1 MFERFTEET
10 REVVRRAQREALA
23 MGHGAVGTEHLVLA
37 LTGVDGGIVAEVFTE
52 LGITSGVRREVRKRL
67 GPGHQRAEGG
77 HVPFSPLAKR
87 ALELS
92 LREAL
97 SCGQQQ
103 IGPEHLLL
111 AVGRPGLGGGSEILC
126 ALGADFGRIEA
137 AVHSRVPAPARG
149 QPLELR
155 RAGTPEV
162 AAAVPDVGNPTVPP
176 PLARPDRLLQMFLTV
191 AGRRVW
197 MEQRMRFGL
206 EDLLRVCA
214 HDERAARLL
223 GELGIDVDVLR
234 ERLRRRPPAA

>member
-1 MFERFTEET
+1 
-10 REVVRRAQREALA
+10 

-67 GPGHQRAEGG
+67 GPGPDRAAGG

-97 SCGQQQ
+97 ACGDQN
-103 IGPEHLLL
+103 IRPEHLLL
-111 AVGRPGLGGGSEILC
+111 AVSGMGESGGSEILR
-126 ALGADFGRIEA
+126 ALGASPDLIGTAVRERFRGPMMGRPIG
-137 AVHSRVPAPARG
+137 SQSAP
-149 QPLELR
+149 
-155 RAGTPEV
+155 
-162 AAAVPDVGNPTVPP
+162 VPDVANPAGPP

-191 AGRRVW
+191 AGRRAW

-206 EDLLRVCA
+206 EDLLRVCVQ
-214 HDERAARLL
+214 DERAARLL
-223 GELGIDVDVLR
+223 SELGIDVDLLR

>member
-10 REVVRRAQREALA
+10 REVIRRAQQEARA
-23 MGHGAVGTEHLVLA
+23 MSHGAVGTEHLVLA
-37 LTGVDGGIVAEVFTE
+37 LNGVDGGIVAEVFTE

-67 GPGHQRAEGG
+67 GPGPDRAEGG

-97 SCGQQQ
+97 ACGDQN
-103 IGPEHLLL
+103 IRPEHLLL
-111 AVGRPGLGGGSEILC
+111 AVSGMGESGGSEILR
-126 ALGADFGRIEA
+126 ALGASPDLIRSAVRERFRGPMMGRPIGSQSAPVSDVANPA
-137 AVHSRVPAPARG
+137 A
-149 QPLELR
+149 
-155 RAGTPEV
+155 
-162 AAAVPDVGNPTVPP
+162 PP

-191 AGRRVW
+191 AGRRAW

-214 HDERAARLL
+214 QDERAARPLS
-223 GELGIDVDVLR
+223 ELGIDVDLLR
-234 ERLRRRPPAA
+234 ERLRRPPPAA